1 MPASVHNDQVGS
13 DLFGGVL
20 REQTHSAKAA
30 EVGPGCL
37 L

>member
-20 REQTHSAKAA
+20 REQTHI
-30 EVGPGCL
+30 VQRQRR
-37 L
+37 